1 MNNNLKKKAL
11 GRGLSALFDSK
22 EMADYQEINLENIYV
37 GKYQPRKNFEEN
49 SLDELSCSIKEK
61 GILQPL
67 LVRKC
72 QEEGFF
78 ELIAGERRFRA
89 AKIAGL
95 QEVPCRILDMPD
107 EEALETGLLE
117 NIQREDLS
125 CLEEAFGY
133 LRLIED
139 FSYTQETL
147 AKKIGKS
154 RSYVANTLRLLNLP
168 AEIHQLLEEEKI
180 TAGHARALINSRD
193 PIKFAQLIIARG
205 LNVRRTEELVRQD
218 GHLPSSSLATEDK
231 GQEEI
236 TLAQQLAELTGL
248 NVKISLKKA
257 GGTIQFFFKGPLE
270 LDQFLA
276 HLTQGYVKNI

>member
-1 MNNNLKKKAL
+1 MSDNLKKKAL
-11 GRGLSALFDSK
+11 GRGLSAFFDPK
-22 EMADYQEINLENIYV
+22 ESGDYQEINLENISV
-37 GKYQPRKNFEEN
+37 GRYQPRKVFEEN
-49 SLDELSCSIKEK
+49 GLEELSASIKEK
-61 GILQPL
+61 GVLQPL
-67 LVRKC
+67 LVRRK

-89 AKIAGL
+89 AKLAEL
-95 QEVPCRILDMPD
+95 EEVPCRILDFSD
-107 EEALETGLLE
+107 EEALEAGLLE

-168 AEIHQLLEEEKI
+168 EEVRLLLEGGKI
-180 TAGHARALINSRD
+180 TAGHARALINSKD

-218 GHLPSSSLATEDK
+218 DDAVSAPFIPEDK
-231 GQEEI
+231 GQEEVA
-236 TLAQQLAELTGL
+236 LAQQLAELTGL
-248 NVKISLKKA
+248 NVKISLKKV

-270 LDQFLA
+270 LDRFLA
-276 HLTQGYVKNI
+276 YLTQGYAKNT

>member
-22 EMADYQEINLENIYV
+22 ETGDYQEINLENIFV
-37 GKYQPRKNFEEN
+37 GKYQPRKNFEEI
-49 SLDELSCSIKEK
+49 SLEELSFSIKEK

-72 QEEGFF
+72 QEEGLF

-89 AKIAGL
+89 AKLADL
-95 QEVPCRILDMPD
+95 KEAPCRILDLSD

-133 LRLIED
+133 LRLIEE

-168 AEIHQLLEEEKI
+168 QEVRQLLEEDKI
-180 TAGHARALINSRD
+180 TAGHARALINSSD
-193 PIKFAQLIIARG
+193 PINFAQLVIARG
-205 LNVRRTEELVRQD
+205 LNVRRTEELVRQ
-218 GHLPSSSLATEDK
+218 GSHSSSSSFVPEEK
-231 GQEEI
+231 GQDEI

-270 LDQFLA
+270 LDHFLA
-276 HLTQGYVKNI
+276 HLTQGYVKNT